1 MSYRTALDN
10 DLRTLHVQII
20 KMGTLIE
27 KSIDE
32 TIMALVNQDL
42 ELAKRVIEGDD
53 RFDEMEAQIESNC
66 VSVIARQQPVASDL
80 RKITSIL
87 KIVTDL
93 ERIAD
98 HCADISKLT
107 IDLAGEDY
115 IKPLI
120 DIPKMAKQVKEML
133 KLSID
138 CYIDLDLEKGKR
150 ICKDDDIVDRYYHSI
165 MEELL
170 MFMKEKPETVK
181 QCIDFLLIAK
191 YLERMADHITNVA
204 EWVIYSV
211 EGEKYV
217 VPHQG

>member
-27 KSIDE
+27 KSIDD
-32 TIMALVNQDL
+32 TIQALINQDV
-42 ELAKRVIEGDD
+42 EMAKQVIEGDD
-53 RFDEMEAQIESNC
+53 RFDDMERLIESNC

-98 HCADISKLT
+98 HCSDVSKLT
-107 IDLAGEDY
+107 LHLAKEEY
-115 IKPLI
+115 VKPLI
-120 DIPKMAKQVKEML
+120 DIPKMSKQVKEML
-133 KLSID
+133 KLTID
-138 CYIDLDLEKGKR
+138 CYIDLDVDKGKR
-150 ICKDDDIVDRYYHSI
+150 ICKEDDIVDNYYKSI
-165 MEELL
+165 REELE
-170 MFMKEKPETVK
+170 MIMKERPGTVR

-211 EGEKYV
+211 EGERYDRTE
-217 VPHQG
+217 

>member
-1 MSYRTALDN
+1 
-10 DLRTLHVQII
+10 
-20 KMGTLIE
+20 MGTLIE
-27 KSIDE
+27 KSIDD
-32 TIMALVNQDL
+32 TIQALIHQDINMAQQ
-42 ELAKRVIEGDD
+42 VIDGDD
-53 RFDEMEAQIESNC
+53 RFDDMQILIESNC

-107 IDLAGEDY
+107 HHLAKEEY
-115 IKPLI
+115 VKPLI

-133 KLSID
+133 KLTID
-138 CYIDLDLEKGKR
+138 CYIDLDVEKGKR
-150 ICKDDDIVDRYYHSI
+150 ICQEDDVVDNFYKTIR
-165 MEELL
+165 EELE
-170 MFMKEKPETVK
+170 MIMRDRPDTVR

-211 EGEKYV
+211 EGKRYERIE
-217 VPHQG
+217 

>member
-1 MSYRTALDN
+1 MTYRTALDN

-32 TIMALVNQDL
+32 TLNALVNQDTV
-42 ELAKRVIEGDD
+42 LAQRVIEGDD
-53 RFDEMEAQIESNC
+53 RFDEMQVEIEANC
-66 VSVIARQQPVASDL
+66 ISVIARQQPVASDL
-80 RKITSIL
+80 RKILSIL

-98 HCADISKLT
+98 HCSDISKLT
-107 IDLAGEDY
+107 LHLAGQEY

-133 KLSID
+133 KLTVD
-138 CYIDLDLEKGKR
+138 CYIDQDVNKR
-150 ICKDDDIVDRYYHSI
+150 RLICKEDDQVDDYYKSI
-165 MEELL
+165 QEELQL
-170 MFMKEKPETVK
+170 IMKDKPEAVN

-191 YLERMADHITNVA
+191 YLERMADHTTNIA
-204 EWVIYSV
+204 EWVIFSV
-211 EGEKYV
+211 AGERYEAK
-217 VPHQG
+217 